1 MHVKKGGYAGRT
13 TPGFNGSDP
22 LRRHPAG
29 DESGKKTKKIRAAN
43 ESLFWFVLD
52 FTAEVVRHFL
62 PLMQVYL
69 ALCFEICC

>member
-1 MHVKKGGYAGRT
+1 MHVKKGGYAGRSR
-13 TPGFNGSDP
+13 PGFNGSDH
-22 LRRHPAG
+22 LRFG
-29 DESGKKTKKIRAAN
+29 DIQREIWQENKKIRAAN